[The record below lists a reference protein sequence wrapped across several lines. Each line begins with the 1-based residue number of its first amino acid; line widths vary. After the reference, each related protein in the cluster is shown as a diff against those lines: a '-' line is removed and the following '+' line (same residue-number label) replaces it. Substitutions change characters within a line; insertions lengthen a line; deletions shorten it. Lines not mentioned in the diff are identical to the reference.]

1 MKMTNKARGRCISL
15 ITSLLLITAAGFI
28 ASCED
33 EVVDRFV
40 DIPGDTITISG
51 LNQIIT
57 FEIAEFSADTALKAA
72 IKEDS
77 LIIYWPTYKTVP
89 ANISPTIVIPEN
101 ASVEPRSGES
111 VPFET
116 GTAYRVTAEDKS
128 ERQYI
133 LKVVLYQPEPWYG
146 LNIVQSND
154 LKFIE
159 IFDRPETILQLQGD
173 LFIPDTTQTRMY
185 IINLDTEKETQLEI
199 TQININRISLK
210 LTPDIEKGYYSTNLV
225 SGIHSIKDDSV
236 WIKYGQPTFFSDQ
249 VTVEQGAT
257 FQMAGLGIRDIETMQ
272 MFIYNLETTILEPAP
287 PFEIVDYSLTSITL
301 RVPEGFPVGDHF
313 GDLHVT
319 SRWANSDDGKIIF
332 PFAFAPISI
341 TAPQ

>member
-1 MKMTNKARGRCISL
+1 MTNKARKRHISL
-15 ITSLLLITAAGFI
+15 ITSLLLLGAVGFI
-28 ASCED
+28 TSCED
-33 EVVDRFV
+33 EVIDRFV

-57 FEIAEFSADTALKAA
+57 FEVGEFSADTVLKAA

-77 LIIYWPTYKTVP
+77 LIVYWPTYKPVP
-89 ANISPTIVIPEN
+89 ANISPTIIIPEN
-101 ASVEPRSGES
+101 ASIEPPSGES

-116 GTAYRVTAEDKS
+116 GTTYKVTAEDES

-154 LKFIE
+154 LRFIE
-159 IFDRPETILQLQGD
+159 IFDRQENILLLLGD
-173 LFIPDTTQTRMY
+173 FFIPDTTQTKMY
-185 IINLDTEKETQLEI
+185 ITNLENQKETQLEI
-199 TQININRISLK
+199 TKIRIDEIRVKIPS
-210 LTPDIEKGYYSTNLV
+210 DIEKGYYSTTLV

-236 WIKYGQPTFFSDQ
+236 WIKYGQPAFFVDQ

-257 FQMAGLGIRDIETMQ
+257 FQMEGLGIRDIEKMQ
-272 MFIYNLETTILEPAP
+272 MFIYNLETAILEPAP
-287 PFEIVDYSLTSITL
+287 AFEIVDYTLTSITL
-301 RVPEGFPVGDHF
+301 RVPDDFPVGDHF
-313 GDLHVT
+313 GDLHAT
-319 SRWANSDDGKIIF
+319 TPWANSDDRKVIF
-332 PFAFAPISI
+332 PFAFAPISV